1 MTLPF
6 TFGIPLIARAAAG
19 DWELVQALLDLT
31 LRSLA
36 VQAGPDIRIL
46 VAGHDRPRTAVA
58 HEFLGATWPAE
69 SVRADNLDS
78 GRKKHAISQHVLET
92 GGGLLMF
99 VDADDWVDARL
110 VETARARIAPGDVG
124 GLIQAGYATD
134 LRSLRA
140 CPLPH
145 PQVFTGGFHEVC
157 GSCAVAVLKPSHP
170 DPLRRDPT
178 AILHEHYRWI
188 DVAREH
194 GVTWATLDVFGN
206 YLVNTAANH
215 SETHGPFATWR
226 RDFNAAVTRMGM
238 PADQAFLGRF
248 GLTAEAVSELRA
260 RFFPK
265 GDAERQASGELS

>member
-6 TFGIPLIARAAAG
+6 TFGIPLIARAAAE
-19 DWELVQALLDLT
+19 DWELVQALLGLT

-36 VQAGPDIRIL
+36 AQAGPAVRIV

-58 HEFLGATWPAE
+58 HEFLFATWPSE

-78 GRKKHAISQHVLET
+78 GRKKHAISQHVLAT

-99 VDADDWVDARL
+99 VDADDWVGAGL
-110 VETARARIAPGDVG
+110 VETARAQIASGDVG
-124 GLIQAGYATD
+124 GLIQEGYATD

-145 PQVFTGGFHEVC
+145 PQVFIGGFHEVC
-157 GSCAVAVLKPSHP
+157 GSCAVAVLKPGHP
-170 DPLRRDPT
+170 DPLRRDPN

-194 GVTWATLDVFGN
+194 GFSWAKLDVFGN
-206 YLVNTAANH
+206 YLVNTSANH
-215 SETHGPFATWR
+215 SETHGPFTTWR
-226 RDFNAAVTRMGM
+226 RDFNAAVTRAGV
-238 PADQAFLGRF
+238 PTDEAFFTRF
-248 GLTAEAVSELRA
+248 GLTGEAVSELRA
-260 RFFPK
+260 RFFPED
-265 GDAERQASGELS
+265 DAERQARGEVS